1 MRLPMAAIGAVL
13 ASNFVS
19 APALAQSDTSSFD
32 IDKAFAL
39 DPSRVASC
47 TAKSSKRF

>member
-1 MRLPMAAIGAVL
+1 MAAIGAAL
-13 ASNFVS
+13 ASNLVS

-39 DPSRVASC
+39 STHRGSHLV
-47 TAKSSKRF
+47 